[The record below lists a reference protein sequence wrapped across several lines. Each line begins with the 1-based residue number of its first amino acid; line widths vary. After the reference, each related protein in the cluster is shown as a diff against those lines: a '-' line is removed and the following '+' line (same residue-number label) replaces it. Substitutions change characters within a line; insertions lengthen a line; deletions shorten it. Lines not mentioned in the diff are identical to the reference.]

1 MFISLPQ
8 AARIDRAE
16 AAMCSGVA
24 HLRPEGLV
32 VPVAGGAAVFA
43 GNGSPLNKVIGVA
56 FEGRLD
62 PEELDFV
69 ESAFFSRNE
78 PVRVELCTLTE
89 PHIAKTLNDRGYIL
103 HGFENVL
110 GLAPAQ
116 VELPPADQGIRVAS
130 AASDADLR
138 HWIDISV
145 TAFTQLDGTGSVV
158 DDALDRNLLEKV
170 LVEMTSAPGFRRY
183 LAWVDGTP
191 VGAASLRID
200 GTLAQVCGAGTLPAA
215 RGRGVQ
221 KALLRQRLQEARQ
234 AGCDLAVVTTAPGSR
249 SQENVMRRGFA
260 LLYARAVMIKSG
272 K

>member
-1 MFISLPQ
+1 MFIDIQQ
-8 AARIDRAE
+8 AARIDRSE
-16 AAMCSGVA
+16 AALCSGVA
-24 HLRPEGLV
+24 RLRADGLV
-32 VPVAGGAAVFA
+32 LNVAGGAAVFA

-62 PEELDFV
+62 PAELDAV
-69 ESAFFSRNE
+69 EAAFRARRE

-89 PHIAKTLNDRGYIL
+89 PHIAQTLNERGYTL

-110 GLAPAQ
+110 GLDPAQ
-116 VELPPADQGIRVAS
+116 VALPPAQHGIRIN
-130 AASDADLR
+130 AATNDTDLR

-158 DDALDRNLLEKV
+158 DDALDRDLLKRV

-183 LAWVDGTP
+183 VAWVEGKP

-200 GTLAQVCGAGTLPAA
+200 GKLAQVCGAGTLPAA

-234 AGCDLAVVTTAPGSR
+234 EGCDLAVVTTAPGSR

-260 LLYARAVMIKSG
+260 LLYARAVMIKSWE
-272 K
+272 